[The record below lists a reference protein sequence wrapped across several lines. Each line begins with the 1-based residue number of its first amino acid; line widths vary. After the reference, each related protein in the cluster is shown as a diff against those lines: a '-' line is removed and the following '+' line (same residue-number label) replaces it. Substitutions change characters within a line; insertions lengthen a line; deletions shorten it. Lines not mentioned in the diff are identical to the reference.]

1 MKFGKQYLLG
11 WIVLT
16 IGIFS
21 SGCSEYPPAPVT
33 NAWLQISA
41 KTADYRVRS
50 GDTIYS
56 IAWEFGIDYAALAA
70 ANHLSP
76 PYRIYTGQ
84 RLKMTTI
91 ARGHY
96 LSRSPIVTVQKI
108 VNNFL
113 IKWHW
118 PAQGRVVEKFSS
130 QLGKNQGL
138 NIAGKFNSSI
148 YAAMAG
154 KIVYNGNGVRGYG
167 NLIIIKHNRH
177 YLSAYAYNER
187 SLVKLGQQVQSGEQ
201 IATMGCDDI
210 GRVLLHFEIRRDGQA
225 IDPINLL
232 K

>member
-21 SGCSEYPPAPVT
+21 SGCSEYSPAPVT
-33 NAWLQISA
+33 NAWLQMSA

-56 IAWEFGIDYAALAA
+56 VAWEFDIDYAALAA

-76 PYRIYTGQ
+76 PYRIYARQ

-96 LSRSPIVTVQKI
+96 LPRNPIIAVQKI

-118 PAQGRVVEKFSS
+118 PAS
-130 QLGKNQGL
+130 GK
-138 NIAGKFNSSI
+138 
-148 YAAMAG
+148 
-154 KIVYNGNGVRGYG
+154 
-167 NLIIIKHNRH
+167 
-177 YLSAYAYNER
+177 
-187 SLVKLGQQVQSGEQ
+187 SG
-201 IATMGCDDI
+201 
-210 GRVLLHFEIRRDGQA
+210 
-225 IDPINLL
+225 
-232 K
+232 